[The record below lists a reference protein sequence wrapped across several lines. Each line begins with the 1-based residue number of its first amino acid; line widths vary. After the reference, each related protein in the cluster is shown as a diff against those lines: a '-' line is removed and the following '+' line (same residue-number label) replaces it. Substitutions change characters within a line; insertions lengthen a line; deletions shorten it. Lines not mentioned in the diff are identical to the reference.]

1 MSGDVSRLGA
11 PDRPTRR
18 RKPRND
24 VGANHS
30 RTTGRGIGHLP
41 NLPTQPSC
49 YAQIMITLLFALAT
63 AVALGSAPGERSAM
77 IVAGPQ
83 PPVRI
88 THAAVLTANEGPPV
102 VLYSAVNQTDK
113 EYEQFTVTAFVFKT
127 DGTPRARQ
135 TAPGRRTLEPHETK
149 YSTIVLDGAPVEA
162 TDIIVIGIDQA
173 QLAGSE
179 EWWHTDLRPLAE
191 AAVPAKK

>member
-1 MSGDVSRLGA
+1 
-11 PDRPTRR
+11 
-18 RKPRND
+18 
-24 VGANHS
+24 
-30 RTTGRGIGHLP
+30 
-41 NLPTQPSC
+41 
-49 YAQIMITLLFALAT
+49 
-63 AVALGSAPGERSAM
+63 
-77 IVAGPQ
+77 
-83 PPVRI
+83 
-88 THAAVLTANEGPPV
+88 VLTAAEGPPV
-102 VLYSAVNQTDK
+102 VLYCAVNQTDK

-149 YSTIVLDGAPVEA
+149 YSTIVLDGAPIEP